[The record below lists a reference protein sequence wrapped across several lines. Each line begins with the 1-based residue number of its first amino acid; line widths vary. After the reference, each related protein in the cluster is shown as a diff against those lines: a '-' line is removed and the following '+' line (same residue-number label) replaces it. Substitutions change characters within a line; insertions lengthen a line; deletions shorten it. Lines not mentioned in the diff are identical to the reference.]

1 MKRIIKLT
9 ESDLTR
15 IVKRVISEG
24 SYNDTKKNKIIYVNN
39 NSVNYIKN
47 RYLSDNKINE
57 TVKDIII
64 SAAGKFLKEVNSNAN
79 ANKTVNEMINSGGA
93 ESATFYLN
101 AIKESV
107 YETVNEIGGVKKVLL
122 RSLMSKEKFKKLID
136 LNSKTINSLLTTL
149 TINSFM
155 EMHDTN
161 KVNEAEWYDR
171 AYNTSSKRIDQ
182 IENHLI
188 DWITTQ
194 FYG

>member
-24 SYNDTKKNKIIYVNN
+24 SYIDTKKNKIIYVNN

-47 RYLSDNKINE
+47 RYLSDNKING

-79 ANKTVNEMINSGGA
+79 KTVNEMINSGGT
-93 ESATFYLN
+93 ESATFYLD
-101 AIKESV
+101 AVKKSV
-107 YETVNEIGGVKKVLL
+107 YETVNEIAGVKKVLL
-122 RSLMSKEKFKKLID
+122 RNLMSKEEFKKLID
-136 LNSKTINSLLTTL
+136 LNSNTIYSLLTTL

-161 KVNEAEWYDR
+161 KVNEVEWYDQ
-171 AYNTSSKRIDQ
+171 AYDTASKRIDQ
-182 IENHLI
+182 IEKHLI
-188 DWITTQ
+188 DWITKQ

>member
-9 ESDLTR
+9 ETDLTR

-24 SYNDTKKNKIIYVNN
+24 SYIDTKKNKIIYVNN

-47 RYLSDNKINE
+47 RYLSDNKING

-79 ANKTVNEMINSGGA
+79 KTVNEMINSGGT
-93 ESATFYLN
+93 ESATFYLD
-101 AIKESV
+101 AVKKSV
-107 YETVNEIGGVKKVLL
+107 YETVNEIAGVKKVLL
-122 RSLMSKEKFKKLID
+122 RNLMSKEEFKKLID
-136 LNSKTINSLLTTL
+136 LNSNTIYSLLTTL

-161 KVNEAEWYDR
+161 KVNEVEWYDQ
-171 AYNTSSKRIDQ
+171 AYDTASKRIDQ
-182 IENHLI
+182 IEKHLI
-188 DWITTQ
+188 DWITKQ

>member
-24 SYNDTKKNKIIYVNN
+24 SYIDTKKNKIIYVNN

-64 SAAGKFLKEVNSNAN
+64 SAAGKFLKKVNSNAN
-79 ANKTVNEMINSGGA
+79 ANKTVNEMINSGGT
-93 ESATFYLN
+93 ESATFYLD
-101 AIKESV
+101 AVKKSV
-107 YETVNEIGGVKKVLL
+107 YETVNEIAGVKKVLL
-122 RSLMSKEKFKKLID
+122 RNLMSKEEFKKLID
-136 LNSKTINSLLTTL
+136 LNSNTIYSLLTTL

-161 KVNEAEWYDR
+161 KVNEVEWYDQ
-171 AYNTSSKRIDQ
+171 AYDTASKRIDQ
-182 IENHLI
+182 IEKHLI
-188 DWITTQ
+188 DWITKQ

>member
-24 SYNDTKKNKIIYVNN
+24 SYIDTKKNKIIYVNN

-79 ANKTVNEMINSGGA
+79 KTVNEMINSGGT
-93 ESATFYLN
+93 ESATFYLD
-101 AIKESV
+101 AVKKSV
-107 YETVNEIGGVKKVLL
+107 YETVNEIAGVKKVLL
-122 RSLMSKEKFKKLID
+122 RNLMSKEEFKEFFDNCMTDYFSRK
-136 LNSKTINSLLTTL
+136 
-149 TINSFM
+149 
-155 EMHDTN
+155 
-161 KVNEAEWYDR
+161 
-171 AYNTSSKRIDQ
+171 
-182 IENHLI
+182 
-188 DWITTQ
+188 
-194 FYG
+194 